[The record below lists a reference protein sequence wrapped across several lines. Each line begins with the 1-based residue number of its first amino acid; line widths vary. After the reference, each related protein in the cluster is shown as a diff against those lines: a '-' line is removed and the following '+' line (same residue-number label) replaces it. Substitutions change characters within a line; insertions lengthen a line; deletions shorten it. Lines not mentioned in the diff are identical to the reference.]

1 MGIEPLDALVI
12 WRWFRAESL
21 ASHGRPRC
29 PHGRSPHIRE
39 SVPAVRPHADA
50 WEHAQRSA
58 SLAFDEIEQAP
69 RQRPKAFPK
78 RPALSCS
85 ARPPPP

>member
-21 ASHGRPRC
+21 ASRGRPRC

-39 SVPAVRPHADA
+39 SVPAVRPHADDQNTTRTA
-50 WEHAQRSA
+50 DPCKERRFRSPCQTH
-58 SLAFDEIEQAP
+58 SLASNRPFVRGGVDELVQ
-69 RQRPKAFPK
+69 
-78 RPALSCS
+78 
-85 ARPPPP
+85 